1 MITSF
6 GFKNCTPFSSERP
19 NVLRLIRHGK
29 NHIFLDTSPLAVPSC
44 HLVHTMSIC
53 NGFWKVLEQE
63 SFRNLISDCQV
74 SLLTHLE
81 TDHSLMSSCGGRR
94 WNILCNIASVLWRY
108 TSTWTLRVALWC
120 RCPSIIPLAG
130 RLVSD
135 HCLHTWVPT
144 SAWDFPKLISPS
156 LWVEIDYCLSP
167 VLSCVVKT
175 PVFQRRK
182 YFPTSINQ
190 NVLIGLDWR
199 LGRGESFVGSR
210 RAN

>member
-1 MITSF
+1 MAKKHFPWHIPTGCSILPS
-6 GFKNCTPFSSERP
+6 GSQNVNAMVSEKSS
-19 NVLRLIRHGK
+19 NK
-29 NHIFLDTSPLAVPSC
+29 
-44 HLVHTMSIC
+44 
-53 NGFWKVLEQE
+53 KVSLLTN
-63 SFRNLISDCQV
+63 RNLISDCQV

-156 LWVEIDYCLSP
+156 LPESSWVEMDYCLSP
-167 VLSCVVKT
+167 GPAGQFCLVSWKLLFSSDANISQL
-175 PVFQRRK
+175 P
-182 YFPTSINQ
+182 SIKMC
-190 NVLIGLDWR
+190 
-199 LGRGESFVGSR
+199 S
-210 RAN
+210 